1 MSKRILLAAPRGF
14 CAGVERAI
22 EIVERAIEKFGAPV
36 YVRHE
41 IVHNKHVVHGLR
53 DKGAVFV
60 DDLDEVPSGAN
71 VIFSAHGVPESVFA
85 VAASRGLNV
94 IDAACPLVK
103 KVHFSVKRHASQG
116 KIVVLIGHKG
126 HPEVVGT
133 MGQLP
138 EGSVYLVGSPEE
150 ARALVLPEGHA
161 CSYTTQ
167 TTLSVDETRGI
178 IDALRETY
186 PDISGPA
193 KGDLCYATTNRQSA
207 VRGMAPEVDV
217 LLVIGSRSSS
227 NTTRLRELGAKLGIP
242 SYLLDEASEAEP
254 AWFANAATIGI
265 TSGAS
270 APESLVQGLVERI
283 QHLHPGT
290 TVETWQG
297 VAENVHFPIPRELS
311 D

>member
-1 MSKRILLAAPRGF
+1 MTKRILLAAPRGF

-22 EIVERAIEKFGAPV
+22 EIVERAIEKFGPPV

-41 IVHNKHVVHGLR
+41 IVHNRHVVQGLR
-53 DKGAVFV
+53 DQGAVFI
-60 DDLDEVPSGAN
+60 DELEEAPSGSN
-71 VIFSAHGVPESVFA
+71 VIFSAHGVPESVFS
-85 VAASRGLNV
+85 AAAERGLNV

-103 KVHFSVKRHASQG
+103 KVHFAVKRHATQQRL
-116 KIVVLIGHKG
+116 VVLIGHKG

-138 EGSVYLVGSPEE
+138 EGSVILVGTPEE
-150 ARALVLPEGHA
+150 ARTVSLPEGRQFA
-161 CSYTTQ
+161 YTTQ
-167 TTLSVDETRGI
+167 TTLSVDETREI
-178 IDALRETY
+178 IEALRERI
-186 PDISGPA
+186 PEISGPA

-227 NTTRLRELGAKLGIP
+227 NTSRLRELGEKLGIA
-242 SYLLDEASEAEP
+242 SYLLDQADEADP
-254 AWFANAATIGI
+254 AWFAEATTIGI

-283 QHLHPGT
+283 QQLHPGS
-290 TVETWQG
+290 VVDTWAG
-297 VAENVHFPIPRELS
+297 IAENVHFPLPRELA
-311 D
+311 

>member
-1 MSKRILLAAPRGF
+1 MEKRILLAAPRGF

-41 IVHNKHVVHGLR
+41 IVHNRHVVQGLR
-53 DKGAVFV
+53 DQGAVFI
-60 DDLDEVPSGAN
+60 DELGEAPAGSN

-85 VAASRGLNV
+85 DAAARGLNV

-103 KVHFSVKRHASQG
+103 KVHFAVKRHGTQG
-116 KIVVLIGHKG
+116 RIVVLIGHKG

-138 EGSVYLVGSPEE
+138 QGAVLLVGSPEE
-150 ARALVLPEGHA
+150 ARTIALPEGA
-161 CSYTTQ
+161 DFAYTTQ
-167 TTLSVDETRGI
+167 TTLSVDETREI
-178 IDALRETY
+178 IEALRERL
-186 PDISGPA
+186 PDIAGPS
-193 KGDLCYATTNRQSA
+193 KGDLCYATTNRQAA
-207 VRGMAPEVDV
+207 VRGMASEVDV

-227 NTTRLRELGAKLGIP
+227 NTSRLRELGSKLGIA
-242 SYLLDEASEAEP
+242 SYLLDQADEADP
-254 AWFANAATIGI
+254 AWFADARTIGI

-283 QHLHPGT
+283 QQLHPGT
-290 TVETWQG
+290 TVETWAG
-297 VAENVHFPIPRELS
+297 IAENVHFPLPRELA
-311 D
+311 